1 MPMLCP
7 SIPIDKNKQGGR
19 NYDSSKMTDFKK
31 ICLISNDDTTKPDQ
45 QTNRSELRRGNLLAS
60 TLRSIPRFLPTIP
73 DDNFLGSPCA
83 SGVSFSGQTTFWIMY
98 GTTGSG
104 VVYTYSSNQLTS
116 PSPSNN
122 GFQTNNAYTKV
133 LVNLSTNL
141 ALNPNNRTGILKS
154 INDIFDENTGSGKTI
169 TFKLT
174 ASFTNDGR
182 LTISTPSNVAAGK
195 LLGLYFG
202 TSNQPGGNTGN
213 GSTDLGVTN
222 AINTP
227 PGVDYAALLITG
239 GTNTVTANFPI
250 TC

>member
-73 DDNFLGSPCA
+73 AGNFLGNPCS
-83 SGVSFSGQTTFWIMY
+83 SGVRFSGLTTFWIIY
-98 GTTGSG
+98 GSG
-104 VVYTYSSNQLTS
+104 SGGTVYTYNSNKLT
-116 PSPSNN
+116 PAPTNDQFVAN
-122 GFQTNNAYTKV
+122 GGYAKAI
-133 LVNLSTNL
+133 LNLSTNL
-141 ALNPNNRTGILKS
+141 AANPNNRAGILKS
-154 INDIFDENTGSGKTI
+154 INDLFDANTGTGKTI
-169 TFKLT
+169 IFRLS

-182 LTISTPSNVAAGK
+182 LIISTPSNVDPGN

-202 TSNQPGGNTGN
+202 VSPN
-213 GSTDLGVTN
+213 GSADLGVFLEDGGN
-222 AINTP
+222 A
-227 PGVDYAALLITG
+227 GVDYAALLITG